1 MKRKLRKWEK
11 VLCGL
16 VAVIIAMIGGFMGIQ
31 QFKPEERSL
40 TIVDDTAVMTN
51 KQTAVVTEDGNG
63 EALKIKAKSAILI
76 DGNSGKVLFAQ
87 NEKKHLPPASVT
99 KVMTI
104 LLVLEGCE
112 SGKIALDDKVV
123 ISERAASMGGS
134 QMYMEPG
141 EQHTVEELLKGVIM
155 VSANDGCVALAEHLS
170 GSVESFVDSMNNR
183 AKELNLKDSH
193 FVNTNGLP
201 VADHYSCAY
210 DIGMISKEL
219 MKQEVAHPWFTT
231 WQEDIQVGLPGK
243 KSKFTLTNTNKLIRS
258 YNGAIG
264 TKTGYTENAGYC
276 LSGAAERDSTRLI
289 GVVLGCKTSDI
300 RFAEMAK
307 LLDYGF
313 ANYETVQVAKA
324 GERVKKMN
332 IEKGD
337 NTKLFAVAKET
348 AGLTVQKGNSDKVKK
363 KIKIDDNIKLPI
375 KKGDKIGVMTVYEGK
390 EKAAEYE
397 LVADRNIERAGFVT
411 TYIRMLKKLIS

>member
-51 KQTAVVTEDGNG
+51 KQTAVGTEDGNG

-155 VSANDGCVALAEHLS
+155 VSANDGCVAY
-170 GSVESFVDSMNNR
+170 
-183 AKELNLKDSH
+183 K
-193 FVNTNGLP
+193 
-201 VADHYSCAY
+201 
-210 DIGMISKEL
+210 
-219 MKQEVAHPWFTT
+219 
-231 WQEDIQVGLPGK
+231 
-243 KSKFTLTNTNKLIRS
+243 
-258 YNGAIG
+258 
-264 TKTGYTENAGYC
+264 
-276 LSGAAERDSTRLI
+276 
-289 GVVLGCKTSDI
+289 
-300 RFAEMAK
+300 
-307 LLDYGF
+307 
-313 ANYETVQVAKA
+313 
-324 GERVKKMN
+324 
-332 IEKGD
+332 
-337 NTKLFAVAKET
+337 
-348 AGLTVQKGNSDKVKK
+348 
-363 KIKIDDNIKLPI
+363 
-375 KKGDKIGVMTVYEGK
+375 
-390 EKAAEYE
+390 
-397 LVADRNIERAGFVT
+397 
-411 TYIRMLKKLIS
+411 

>member
-1 MKRKLRKWEK
+1 
-11 VLCGL
+11 
-16 VAVIIAMIGGFMGIQ
+16 
-31 QFKPEERSL
+31 
-40 TIVDDTAVMTN
+40 
-51 KQTAVVTEDGNG
+51 
-63 EALKIKAKSAILI
+63 
-76 DGNSGKVLFAQ
+76 
-87 NEKKHLPPASVT
+87 
-99 KVMTI
+99 
-104 LLVLEGCE
+104 
-112 SGKIALDDKVV
+112 
-123 ISERAASMGGS
+123 
-134 QMYMEPG
+134 
-141 EQHTVEELLKGVIM
+141 
-155 VSANDGCVALAEHLS
+155 
-170 GSVESFVDSMNNR
+170 MNNR

>member
-1 MKRKLRKWEK
+1 MKRKLKKWEK
-11 VLCGL
+11 ALCGAVAVL
-16 VAVIIAMIGGFMGIQ
+16 VAAAVGFMGIQ
-31 QFKPEERSL
+31 QFQPEERSL
-40 TIVDDTAVMTN
+40 TIVDDTAVITS
-51 KQTAVVTEDGNG
+51 KPAAVEDGDGNG

-76 DGNSGKVLFAQ
+76 DGSSGKVLFAQ

-99 KVMTI
+99 KVMTL

-112 SGKIALDDKVV
+112 SGKIALDDQVV

-141 EQHTVEELLKGVIM
+141 EKHTVEELLKGVIM

-183 AKELNLKDSH
+183 AKELGLKNSH

-201 VADHYSCAY
+201 VANHYSCAY

-219 MKQEVAHPWFTT
+219 MKQEVAHPWFTA

-258 YNGAIG
+258 YSGAIG

-300 RFAEMAK
+300 RFAEMGR

-324 GERVKKMN
+324 GSKVKQIK

-337 NTKLFAVAKET
+337 NTKLFAVAKESI
-348 AGLTVQKGNSDKVKK
+348 GLTVQKGNKNKVKK
-363 KIKIDDNIKLPI
+363 KIDIDDNINLPI
-375 KKGDKIGVMTVYEGK
+375 KKGDQIGIISIYEGK
-390 EKAAEYE
+390 EKAAEYA
-397 LVADRNIERAGFVT
+397 LVSDRDVARAGFVT
-411 TYIRMLKKLIS
+411 TYIRMIKKLI